1 MNGRRV
7 WASPQGANAGGIFWR
22 WPAGTKV
29 SSGAAP
35 TGSAEA
41 RQIQRLTDWLLRYW
55 LVSVYQTISTSI
67 ATRGPAAR

>member
-1 MNGRRV
+1 MPMPVESLALAGWHEGAV
-7 WASPQGANAGGIFWR
+7 WGGAD
-22 WPAGTKV
+22 
-29 SSGAAP
+29 
-35 TGSAEA
+35 GSAEA

>member
-1 MNGRRV
+1 VPMPVESLALAGWHEGAV
-7 WASPQGANAGGIFWR
+7 W
-22 WPAGTKV
+22 
-29 SSGAAP
+29 AAP
-35 TGSAEA
+35 TGSTAA